1 MKNNGPLVPRNVYT
15 QAVVRELNAMPYDPT
30 HHNGMHNPYSG
41 KVVICKED
49 YEEYVREYVYYRLCE
64 KILSDQYTH
73 QLALETKRLSKE
85 ANDRMKRQK
94 ERLEKYHLDEVCRI
108 SDRHNAEIQTLYAQ
122 YRKTLFTWA
131 RRGVSAML
139 VLIVG
144 FIWFLSWYI
153 PHQEADAYQQGKAS
167 TKSSTDEIDSVY
179 RFVQTILDNEASTDN
194 NSALD
199 SSSHPPSENTSGP
212 SSSSTSNSGSTTRQP
227 WITEPKSWVDLDRI
241 VYVSE
246 RSHTIHLNSGCS
258 GMRNYFSMT
267 YGDACAAGY
276 AYCRTCF

>member
-1 MKNNGPLVPRNVYT
+1 MENKGPLVPRNVYT
-15 QAVVRELNAMPYDPT
+15 QAIVRELNAMPYDPA

-41 KVVICKED
+41 KDIICKED
-49 YEEYVREYVYYRLCE
+49 YEEYIREYVYYRLCD
-64 KILSDQYTH
+64 KILSDQYTR

-85 ANDRMKRQK
+85 ATANLKRQK
-94 ERLEKYHLDEVCRI
+94 ERLEKRNTEEICRI
-108 SDRHNAEIQTLYAQ
+108 SKHHSAEIQALYAQ

-139 VLIVG
+139 ALIVG
-144 FIWFLSWYI
+144 FVWFLSWYV
-153 PHQEADAYQQGKAS
+153 PRQEADAYQRGQAA
-167 TKSSTDEIDSVY
+167 TKGSTDEIDRIN
-179 RFVQTILDNEASTDN
+179 RFVQTILDNDASHDSNSASDN
-194 NSALD
+194 NSR
-199 SSSHPPSENTSGP
+199 PP
-212 SSSSTSNSGSTTRQP
+212 SSSTPFSNSSNSSNDVSPGY
-227 WITEPKSWVDLDRI
+227 ITDPIPGISLSRT

-276 AYCRTCF
+276 AHCRTCF